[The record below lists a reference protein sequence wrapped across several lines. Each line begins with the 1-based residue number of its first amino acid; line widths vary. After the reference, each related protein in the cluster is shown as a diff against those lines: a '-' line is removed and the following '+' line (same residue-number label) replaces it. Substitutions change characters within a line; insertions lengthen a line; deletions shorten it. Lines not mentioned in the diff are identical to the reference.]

1 MFAAYN
7 LISFLLLCLL
17 VWSCVWSHLAFRRW
31 EKRED
36 AKVRALQ
43 QIAMKLGNGASKV
56 DGESQHEKGNLPTWA
71 ATR

>member
-7 LISFLLLCLL
+7 LISFLMLCLF
-17 VWSCVWSHLAFRRW
+17 VWACVWSHLAFRRW
-31 EKRED
+31 EEREN

-43 QIAMKLGNGASKV
+43 QIAMKLGTGALKV
-56 DGESQHEKGNLPTWA
+56 DDESQHEKSNLPTWA